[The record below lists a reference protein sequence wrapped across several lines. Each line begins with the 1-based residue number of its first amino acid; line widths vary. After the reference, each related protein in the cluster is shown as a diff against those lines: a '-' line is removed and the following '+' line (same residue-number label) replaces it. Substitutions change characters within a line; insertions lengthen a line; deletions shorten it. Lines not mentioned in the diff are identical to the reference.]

1 MTDDCVKAQNKKRLR
16 STLIVLGVVLFVV
29 LVAVFKNLATER
41 KWLSSEPAAS
51 RLEAYRAAG
60 QPVLVFFHSPDCSSC
75 LVVQQSIDEVYP
87 EFKNKV
93 ALLDLDVTDKRERD
107 LVERTGVQTTPTLLL
122 VDDSGVEKLI
132 VGEISPA
139 DLRAELNTLAGGTP

>member
-1 MTDDCVKAQNKKRLR
+1 MTDDCVKAQNKKKLR

-29 LVAVFKNLATER
+29 LVAVFKNLAAER
-41 KWLSSEPAAS
+41 KWLTSEPVAS

-87 EFKNKV
+87 EFKNTV
-93 ALLDLDVTDKRERD
+93 ALLDLDVTDERERD

-122 VDDSGVEKLI
+122 VNAGGSEKLI

-139 DLRAELNTLAGGTP
+139 DLRAELDTLAGGTP

>member
-1 MTDDCVKAQNKKRLR
+1 MPDDYVKAQNKKRLR
-16 STLIVLGVVLFVV
+16 STLIVLGVVLFVI
-29 LVAVFKNLATER
+29 LVAVFKNLAAER
-41 KWLSSEPAAS
+41 KWLFSEPAAPQ
-51 RLEAYRAAG
+51 LEEYRAAG

-75 LVVQQSIDEVYP
+75 NQVQQSIDEVYP
-87 EFKNKV
+87 EFKNTV

-139 DLRAELNTLAGGTP
+139 DLRAELNTLVGGTP

>member
-1 MTDDCVKAQNKKRLR
+1 MTDDCVKVQNKKRLR
-16 STLIVLGVVLFVV
+16 SILIVLGVVLFVV
-29 LVAVFKNLATER
+29 LVAVFKNLAAER
-41 KWLSSEPAAS
+41 KWLTSES
-51 RLEAYRAAG
+51 VVSQLEEYRAAG

-75 LVVQQSIDEVYP
+75 LVVQRSIDEVYP
-87 EFKNKV
+87 EFKNTI

-122 VDDSGVEKLI
+122 VNAGGSEKLI

-139 DLRAELNTLAGGTP
+139 DLRAELDTLAGGTP